1 MGWSHVWNV
10 VVIGWVACIVIL
22 LVILSHDGTRQ
33 EEPKRDE
40 DAKITTLRIY
50 DWQRWEDFDD

>member
-1 MGWSHVWNV
+1 MGWSHGLNV

-22 LVILSHDGTRQ
+22 VVVLSHDGTK
-33 EEPKRDE
+33 PKREERRE

-50 DWQRWEDFDD
+50 DWQRWEDLDD